1 MVAKIRV
8 SFCMNA
14 GPKRGVVAA
23 AAVCDADF
31 RSLLTTAA
39 NKLKL
44 RKAALSSVRLFIWRS
59 GAELPAAGPVS
70 DVQNGDTIAVSL
82 GEPYAGPAAAASAP
96 AAAPPPPVRWH
107 LISPQLAVVAWP
119 AAAPMN
125 ASLARM
131 STLLEHPTHCEAE
144 SGAVVGHAAQ
154 RYLPSS
160 NYEGHNLYAATLR
173 AFERLA
179 AAADADCAAS
189 AEELAFL
196 DEWRRRGEPAV
207 VIAFVSGAVGT
218 LRHELCHAR
227 FALDAEYRRWCEAAW
242 AARVDALGKWLGA
255 LGYHATRRA
264 DEFGAYLLTEP
275 AQFWRGRLGADEVRS
290 LRAEPPAARHA
301 AWIRE
306 LALGADDDGRGVIE
320 AAL

>member
-1 MVAKIRV
+1 
-8 SFCMNA
+8 
-14 GPKRGVVAA
+14 
-23 AAVCDADF
+23 
-31 RSLLTTAA
+31 
-39 NKLKL
+39 
-44 RKAALSSVRLFIWRS
+44 
-59 GAELPAAGPVS
+59 
-70 DVQNGDTIAVSL
+70 
-82 GEPYAGPAAAASAP
+82 
-96 AAAPPPPVRWH
+96 
-107 LISPQLAVVAWP
+107 
-119 AAAPMN
+119 MN

-189 AEELAFL
+189 AAELAFL

-242 AARVDALGKWLGA
+242 AARVDALGRVA
-255 LGYHATRRA
+255 RRA
-264 DEFGAYLLTEP
+264 RLPRHAP
-275 AQFWRGRLGADEVRS
+275 RRRVWRIPPHRARAILARPPRRRRS
-290 LRAEPPAARHA
+290 ALASRRAARRA
-301 AWIRE
+301 PRRV
-306 LALGADDDGRGVIE
+306 D
-320 AAL
+320 